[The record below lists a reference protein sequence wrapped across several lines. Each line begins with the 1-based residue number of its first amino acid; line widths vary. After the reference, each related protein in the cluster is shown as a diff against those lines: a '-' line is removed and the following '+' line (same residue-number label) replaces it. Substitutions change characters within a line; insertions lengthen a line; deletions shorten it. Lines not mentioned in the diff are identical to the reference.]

1 MKNITV
7 TDQDAGTRLDRYL
20 RRTIGPVGQGLIE
33 KALRGGKIRVNS
45 QKARA
50 AQRLQAGEN
59 ISIDPYFLDSVEKQA
74 NKASEKQDKPTQKPA
89 IGQQQ
94 AAGQIE
100 QMTLAHTK
108 SWRAL
113 NKPSGLAVQGGTGTV
128 KHIDGLLGTGFPS
141 RDYKLVHRI
150 DKDTSGILLI
160 ADGHQAAKFLTAGF
174 HDHTIKKFYLAI
186 VVGMP
191 PASGVISAR
200 LHKSGGKGFEKMV
213 VNEQEGQQ
221 AVTDFIC
228 LDRAGVVSLVGFSP
242 RTGRTHQLRA
252 HAAHIGTPILGDG
265 KYGGAEAHIGGFD
278 KKLHLHAWGL
288 KLPEGQELFAPP
300 PAHFEGTASFAGL
313 TLPDTEIFPCFGFL
327 GKSWTQN
334 RKR

>member
-1 MKNITV
+1 MKTITV
-7 TDQDAGTRLDRYL
+7 TEEDAGTRLDRYL

-33 KALRGGKIRVNS
+33 KALRGGQVRVNS
-45 QKARA
+45 QKAKA
-50 AQRLQAGEN
+50 SQRIQAGEN
-59 ISIDPYFLDSVEKQA
+59 ISIDARFLDTVEKQA
-74 NKASEKQDKPTQKPA
+74 DKASEKQGKPTQKSA
-89 IGQQQ
+89 IDQQQ

-100 QMTLAHTK
+100 QMTLARTK
-108 SWRAL
+108 NWRAL
-113 NKPSGLAVQGGTGTV
+113 NKPSGLAVQGGTATV
-128 KHIDGLLGTGFPS
+128 KHIDGLLGAGFPG
-141 RDYKLVHRI
+141 REYKLVHRI

-160 ADGHQAAKFLTAGF
+160 AEGHQAAKHLTAGF
-174 HDHTIKKFYLAI
+174 RDHIIRKFYLAI
-186 VVGMP
+186 VVGTP

-213 VNEQEGQQ
+213 VSEEEGQH
-221 AVTDFIC
+221 AVTDFFC

-288 KLPEGQELFAPP
+288 KLPEGQELFAPL
-300 PAHFEGTASFAGL
+300 PAHFEQSISFAGL
-313 TLPDTEIFPCFGFL
+313 ALSDEGIFPCFGFQGNSL
-327 GKSWTQN
+327 AKN
-334 RKR
+334 RKG